1 MDNKELGIIAK
12 KLVEQHAQA
21 ELKNGFEKKAVH
33 RYDDEQGNL
42 LYFRIRL
49 KHPDG
54 RKWIRP
60 FYFDYQIENWV
71 MREPDFPNGK
81 PLYRLPLLAKKPTSE
96 IWIVEGE
103 SNVDVLV
110 KLGIVATTS
119 GGANS
124 AESAN
129 WDIFQG
135 RSVIIWRDFDEEG
148 LNYAI
153 VLTAILTKLSCTI
166 RYVDVDALGL
176 ALKGDAVDWLTAH
189 PTTTA
194 ADILSLPTLNQID
207 IPDSDHQLS
216 PGDDI
221 AVTIDKLARLSKF
234 DYFNQ
239 RLDSARTLGI
249 GLTQLDA
256 LVKERQAEI
265 AATET
270 QEMFQTII
278 PWPEPVNGQWLLNE
292 IEQLINSI
300 MVLPSEHEAKAIALF
315 VLHTYFIEAVDCTP
329 ILLICSPEKRCGKTT
344 LLTILQK
351 LVNKPLPASN
361 ISPAAIYRSIDKWSP
376 TLIIDEAD
384 SFMRDNEEI
393 RGVINS
399 GHTRS
404 HGFVIRCVGTSHEP
418 KPFNTFCPKIIAGIG
433 HQADTIEDRA
443 IVIQLKRKLTSDN
456 NKKIRDVG
464 HAKFEELVRKATRFA
479 QDFIE
484 SMQDIK
490 PSIPNGLNDRA
501 ADNWATLLAIATI
514 AGNEWLDSASLAA
527 TGLSES
533 SESTVSV
540 EIELLQDIKT
550 IFEEANTQCLQSSE
564 LVEKLCEDLDSPWA
578 TYNRGKPITARQIAK
593 KLKGF
598 GIKSKD
604 RRFGYKTLKGYSIE
618 DFRDT
623 FERYLSSILPDNEPV
638 SATPQ
643 QGNQDAV
650 YKEFHM
656 RNNADKLRE
665 VNPIKPKP
673 SVDCSVVADKIEN
686 EEKQSMVETRRI
698 VL

>member
-1 MDNKELGIIAK
+1 
-12 KLVEQHAQA
+12 
-21 ELKNGFEKKAVH
+21 
-33 RYDDEQGNL
+33 
-42 LYFRIRL
+42 
-49 KHPDG
+49 
-54 RKWIRP
+54 
-60 FYFDYQIENWV
+60 
-71 MREPDFPNGK
+71 
-81 PLYRLPLLAKKPTSE
+81 
-96 IWIVEGE
+96 
-103 SNVDVLV
+103 
-110 KLGIVATTS
+110 
-119 GGANS
+119 
-124 AESAN
+124 
-129 WDIFQG
+129 
-135 RSVIIWRDFDEEG
+135 
-148 LNYAI
+148 
-153 VLTAILTKLSCTI
+153 
-166 RYVDVDALGL
+166 VDVDALEL
-176 ALKGDAVDWLTAH
+176 PVKSDAVDWLAAH
-189 PTTTA
+189 PTATA
-194 ADILSLPTLNQID
+194 ADILSLPMLDQLD
-207 IPDSDHQLS
+207 VLDSAHQS
-216 PGDDI
+216 NSGADF
-221 AVTIDKLARLSKF
+221 AVTIDKLARVSKF

-239 RLDSARTLGI
+239 RVDSARSLGI

-278 PWPEPVNGQWLLNE
+278 PWSEPVNGQELLNE
-292 IEQLINSI
+292 IEQLINNI
-300 MVLPSEHEAKAIALF
+300 MVFPSEHEAKAIALF
-315 VLHTYFIEAVDCTP
+315 VLHTYFIEAIDCAP
-329 ILLICSPEKRCGKTT
+329 ILLVCSPEKRCGKTT

-351 LVNKPLPASN
+351 LVSKPLPASN
-361 ISPAAIYRSIDKWSP
+361 ISSAAIYRSIDKWSP

-404 HGFVIRCVGTSHEP
+404 NAFVIRCVGQSHEP

-456 NKKIRDVG
+456 NKKIRDIG
-464 HAKFEELVRKATRFA
+464 HAKFEELVRKAIRFA

-484 SMQDIK
+484 SIQDIR
-490 PSIPNGLNDRA
+490 PSIPNSLNDRA
-501 ADNWATLLAIATI
+501 ADNWAALFAIATI
-514 AGNEWLDSASLAA
+514 AGNEWLDCASLAA
-527 TGLSES
+527 TNLSES
-533 SESTVSV
+533 SECTISI

-550 IFEEANTQCLQSSE
+550 IFEEANTECLESAK

-604 RRFGYKTLKGYSIE
+604 RKFGFKTLKGYSIE

-623 FERYLSSILPDNEPV
+623 FERYLFSILPDNEPI

-656 RNNADKLRE
+656 RNNADRLRE
-665 VNPIKPKP
+665 VTPIKPKP
-673 SVDCSVVADKIEN
+673 GVDCSAVADEIEA
-686 EEKQSMVETRRI
+686 EEKQSTDEMRRI